1 MRWRRVGWVS
11 KKTIFGSTKV
21 NKTVAKFTGFVI
33 FPIWMNSPLGAH
45 DKFGFSLIEVT
56 IAIGIAGF
64 ALLAVLGAISTGSNI
79 QRQAIN
85 ATVQAQIMQ
94 GVLGSLRQSDWT
106 RLTNYSGTN
115 LFFDERGVAAN
126 AAAAI
131 YTAKPT
137 VDTLVSL
144 PGAAANTNMA
154 RVSVQILKNNSTNDS
169 VTVSAIIANNGQ

>member
-1 MRWRRVGWVS
+1 
-11 KKTIFGSTKV
+11 
-21 NKTVAKFTGFVI
+21 
-33 FPIWMNSPLGAH
+33 MNSPLGAH
-45 DKFGFSLIEVT
+45 HKSGFSLIEVT

-94 GVLGSLRQSDWT
+94 NVLGSLRQSDWT
-106 RLTNYSGTN
+106 GLTGWNGTN
-115 LFFDERGVAAN
+115 LFFDERGVAAS